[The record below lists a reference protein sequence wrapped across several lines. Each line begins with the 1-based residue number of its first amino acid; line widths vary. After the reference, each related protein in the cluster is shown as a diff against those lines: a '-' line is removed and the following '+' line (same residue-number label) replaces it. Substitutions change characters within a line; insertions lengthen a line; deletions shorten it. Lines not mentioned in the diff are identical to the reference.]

1 MKSHMQVIKPSQIA
15 RLRTLPKAEIHVH
28 LEGTFSPDLLEKW
41 ATEAKV
47 PMPRP
52 KARLFEFEGLADF
65 LGFLDWACHLAGT
78 KQRLSELCY
87 DFAQRLQQD
96 GTGYADII
104 VNPTHWTAWK
114 GRLPE
119 MINAMDEG
127 FGRAEA
133 EGLPPVGIC
142 ISLLR
147 TQSEQEATDL
157 VELLAKLVHPRV
169 VALSVDGNEAAAG
182 RTAPKFA
189 AAFKLAHEKGLKTTV
204 HAGESSDADGVWDA
218 IEVLRADRIDH
229 GVRAINDL
237 AVVKLLVNSQIP
249 IGICPSSNIVLK
261 VYPTLADHPIER
273 LRQAGVRIS
282 INTDDPSLLGASLP
296 NEYAL
301 CQNQFGWHDDVIKE
315 IARTSIEASFAP
327 APLKMQLLTQ
337 LKAW

>member
-1 MKSHMQVIKPSQIA
+1 MQDISPAQIA

-41 ATEAKV
+41 ATEANV

-52 KARLFEFEGLADF
+52 KARLFEFGGLADF
-65 LGFLDWACHLAGT
+65 LEFLDWACHLAGT

-87 DFAQRLQQD
+87 DFARRLQQD

-114 GRLPE
+114 RRLPE
-119 MINAMDEG
+119 MLNAMDEG
-127 FGRAEA
+127 FSRAEA

-147 TQSEQEATDL
+147 TQSAQEAIDL
-157 VELLAKLVHPRV
+157 VESLAKLAHPRV
-169 VALSVDGNEAAAG
+169 VALSVDGNEAATG

-189 AAFKLAHEKGLKTTV
+189 DAFELAHERGLKTTV

-229 GVRAINDL
+229 GVRAINDP
-237 AVVKLLVNSQIP
+237 AVVKLLVDKQIP

-282 INTDDPSLLGASLP
+282 INTDDPSLLGASLAH
-296 NEYAL
+296 EYAL
-301 CQNQFGWHDDVIKE
+301 CQNQFAWGDEVIKE

-327 APLKMQLLTQ
+327 TQLKMQMLAKLE
-337 LKAW
+337 AW